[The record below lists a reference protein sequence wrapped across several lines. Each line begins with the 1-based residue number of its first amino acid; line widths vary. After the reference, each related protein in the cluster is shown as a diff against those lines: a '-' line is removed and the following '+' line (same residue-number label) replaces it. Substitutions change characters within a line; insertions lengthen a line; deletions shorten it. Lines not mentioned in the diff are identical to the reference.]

1 MKSVL
6 ILFSLIFLA
15 PPQDGKY
22 RLAVTVTGLKPIPG
36 SYLYVS
42 LHQRPEYFQY
52 PDSALM
58 KARIAVNKETETIIF
73 NNVPHGRYAV
83 ALYHD
88 ENLNGKLDVNGFG
101 IPQEGYGFST
111 KSPVPGRPKFEQA
124 AFDVN
129 RNDTIQ
135 VQINYK
141 SSGNQKKDS
150 SH

>member
-1 MKSVL
+1 MKYILLL
-6 ILFSLIFLA
+6 ISLIFMIV
-15 PPQDGKY
+15 PQDGKY
-22 RLAVTVTGLKPIPG
+22 RLAVKVTGLKPITG

-58 KARIAVNKETETIIF
+58 KARILVNKETETVLF
-73 NNVPHGRYAV
+73 DNLPAGHYAI

-88 ENLNGKLDVNGFG
+88 ENLNGKLDVNALGM
-101 IPQEGYGFST
+101 PREGYGFST
-111 KSPVPGRPKFEQA
+111 KTPVPGRPKFEQA
-124 AFDVN
+124 AFDFI
-129 RNDTIQ
+129 RNDTIV

-141 SSGNQKKDS
+141 SSGNQKNDS